1 MQNKKRIHNT
11 DGFRKV
17 AYALALFLLLAT
29 TRIAFAH
36 NGVEH
41 VMGTVTQVSAQA
53 VSIETTEKK
62 VVEVELSLK
71 TKYTRDGKAASA
83 SELKIGDRIMVNA
96 KEVDKKLVADSVKLG
111 AAAPNSDHAGHAKK

>member
-41 VMGTVTQVSAQA
+41 VMGTVTKVSAQA
-53 VSIETTEKK
+53 LTIETKEKK
-62 VVEVELSLK
+62 AVEVELSSK
-71 TKYTRDGKAASA
+71 TKYTRDDKAASA
-83 SELKIGDRIMVNA
+83 SELKVGDRVMVNV
-96 KEVDKKLVADSVKLG
+96 KEVNKKLVADSVKLG
-111 AAAPNSDHAGHAKK
+111 VAAPSSDHAGHAKK